1 MTEFVLDCSVAIA
14 WVFDDQADDA
24 TDTLLRELQDGGR
37 AVVPALWHLELGNVL
52 VQAERRRKLTAAETS
67 QRLAFFADLPIATD
81 TAMDADSRSGIVQ
94 LARRTSL
101 TTYDA
106 SYLELASRRGL
117 ALATRDKALRR
128 AAGKEGVAILPN
140 Q

>member
-14 WVFDDQADDA
+14 WVFDDQASDA
-24 TDTLLRELQDGGR
+24 TDALLRELQGSGR
-37 AVVPALWHLELGNVL
+37 AVVPPLWHLEFGNVL
-52 VQAERRRKLTAAETS
+52 IQAERRQKLTAAETS

-81 TAMDADSRSGIVQ
+81 TAIGANLRSGIVR

-117 ALATRDKALRR
+117 ALATRDKALRN
-128 AAGKEGVAILPN
+128 AAGKEAVTVLPSP
-140 Q
+140 

>member
-1 MTEFVLDCSVAIA
+1 MTEFVLDCSVAVA
-14 WVFDDQADDA
+14 WVFDDQASDA
-24 TDTLLRELQDGGR
+24 TDALLRALQEGGR
-37 AVVPALWHLELGNVL
+37 AVVPPLWHLEFGNVL

-81 TAMDADSRSGIVQ
+81 TAMDADLRSSIVQ

-106 SYLELASRRGL
+106 SYLELASRHGL

-128 AAGKEGVAILPN
+128 VAGDEAVAVLPGP
-140 Q
+140 

>member
-14 WVFDDQADDA
+14 WVFDDQASDA
-24 TDTLLRELQDGGR
+24 TDALLRELQDGGH
-37 AVVPALWHLELGNVL
+37 AVVPPLWHLEFGNVL
-52 VQAERRRKLTAAETS
+52 VQAARRGKLTVAETS

-81 TAMDADSRSGIVQ
+81 TAMDADLRSGIVQ

-106 SYLELASRRGL
+106 SYLKLALRRGL
-117 ALATRDKALRR
+117 ALATRDEALRR
-128 AAGKEGVAILPN
+128 AAGKEAVAVLPSP
-140 Q
+140 

>member
-14 WVFDDQADDA
+14 WVFDDQASDA
-24 TDTLLRELQDGGR
+24 TDTLLRELKDGGR
-37 AVVPALWHLELGNVL
+37 AVVPPLLHLELGNVL

-67 QRLAFFADLPIATD
+67 QRLDFFADLPIATD
-81 TAMDADSRSGIVQ
+81 SAMEADLRSGIVQ

-106 SYLELASRRGL
+106 SYLELALRRGL
-117 ALATRDKALRR
+117 ALATRDKALRS
-128 AAGKEGVAILPN
+128 AARKEAIAVLPSP
-140 Q
+140 

>member
-14 WVFDDQADDA
+14 WVFDDQASDA
-24 TDTLLRELQDGGR
+24 TDALLRDLKDGGR
-37 AVVPALWHLELGNVL
+37 AAVPPLLHLELGNVL

-67 QRLAFFADLPIATD
+67 QRLEFFADLPIATD
-81 TAMDADSRSGIVQ
+81 SAMEADLRSGIVQ

-106 SYLELASRRGL
+106 SYLELALRRGL

-128 AAGKEGVAILPN
+128 AAGEEAVAVLPSP
-140 Q
+140 